1 MRLTTA
7 VALLVAVAGLASSAS
22 AAGPVATASKK
33 CGVGDV
39 RSYGTTYVT
48 AISVSNTSCRNGR
61 KLVRAFHACR
71 PGASGKC
78 ASVKGYS
85 CSENRYA
92 KSRISYDSNVTCR
105 KGSKTVKHTYTQ
117 FI

>member
-1 MRLTTA
+1 MRFIPAL
-7 VALLVAVAGLASSAS
+7 ALLVVVLVLAPAAS
-22 AAGPVATASKK
+22 AGPVATASKSCK
-33 CGVGDV
+33 IGDE

-48 AISVSNTSCRNGR
+48 AISVANTSCRAGR
-61 KLVRAFHACR
+61 RVIRAFHACR

-85 CSENRYA
+85 CSEHRFN
-92 KSRISYDSNVTCR
+92 KGRISYDSNVTCR